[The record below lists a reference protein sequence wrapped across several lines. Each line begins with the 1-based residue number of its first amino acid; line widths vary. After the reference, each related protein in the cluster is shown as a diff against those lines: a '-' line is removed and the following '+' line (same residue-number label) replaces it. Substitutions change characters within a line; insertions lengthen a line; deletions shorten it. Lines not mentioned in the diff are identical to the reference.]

1 MRILFLVPYP
11 TGEAPSQ
18 RFRFEQYFELLKKN
32 NIDFSVSSF
41 WNLRAWVILYRPGK
55 IFEKLFWLCTG
66 FFKRSLDLFKAIG
79 FDLIFIHRE
88 CAPLG
93 PPVFEFILSKIL
105 RKKIIYDFDDAI
117 WLANTSQEN
126 QLAAWAKFHGKVK
139 YICEWSH
146 VVSCGNAWLA
156 EYAKLFNANT
166 IINPTTI
173 DTENLHNPLLFK
185 ENSKNSSEIQIAS
198 SPRNDERVF
207 RVDQKIKADRLVIG
221 WTGTHSTIGYLNTL
235 LPILQSIEKK
245 YPITIRI
252 ISNKDPQLPLQ
263 SVEFF
268 PWKKETEIADLL
280 TFEIGIMP
288 LTDDE
293 WAKGKCGF
301 KALQY
306 MALGIPCI
314 ASPVG
319 VNREIIS
326 HDLNGFLCS
335 THLEW
340 EAGLERLIT
349 DHTLRN
355 RLGQEARETVEKN
368 YSVSSNSTNFFS
380 LTRS

>member
-11 TGEAPSQ
+11 TDEAPSQ
-18 RFRFEQYFELLKKN
+18 RFRFEQYFPLLKKN

-41 WNLRAWVILYRPGK
+41 WNKSAWAILYQPGK
-55 IFEKLFWLCTG
+55 FFEKLFWLCIG
-66 FFKRSLDLFKAIG
+66 FIKRCIDMIRAIG

-93 PPVFEFILSKIL
+93 PPVFEFVLAKIL

-117 WLANTSQEN
+117 WMANTSQEN
-126 QLAAWAKFHGKVK
+126 RLAAWAKFHGKVK
-139 YICEWSH
+139 PICRWSR

-156 EYAKLFNANT
+156 DYAKRFNVNT

-173 DTENLHNPLLFK
+173 DTEYLHNPTLF
-185 ENSKNSSEIQIAS
+185 NSKKEAG
-198 SPRNDERVF
+198 
-207 RVDQKIKADRLVIG
+207 KIVIG

-235 LPILQSIEKK
+235 LQVLQSIEKK
-245 YPITIRI
+245 YPIIIRI
-252 ISNKDPQLPLQ
+252 ISNKDPQLPFQ
-263 SVEFF
+263 SAEFV
-268 PWKKETEIADLL
+268 PWNKETEIADLM
-280 TFEIGIMP
+280 TFDIGIMP

-319 VNREIIS
+319 VNSEIIK
-326 HDLNGFLCS
+326 HGFNGLLCR
-335 THLEW
+335 TDLEW
-340 EAGLERLIT
+340 EADLEQLIG
-349 DHTLRN
+349 DQALRK
-355 RLGQEARETVEKN
+355 RLGNEARKTVEKN
-368 YSVSSNSTNFFS
+368 YSVSSNATNFFS
-380 LTRS
+380 LTKS